1 MQQQQ
6 QRGGRPPF
14 VPPYGMGMPQ
24 MPNGA
29 GGQGQAEP
37 DKINK
42 AFSDLLLLKQK
53 GFFDKGMK

>member
-1 MQQQQ
+1 MQ
-6 QRGGRPPF
+6 QRGARPPF
-14 VPPYGMGMPQ
+14 VSPYGMGMPQ
-24 MPNGA
+24 MPSGG
-29 GGQGQAEP
+29 GGQVQAEP